1 MALIL
6 SGSDVMAVEI
16 PKEKWSGKIGEL
28 VIGATA
34 AEGGTRSKKI
44 IVGGSTTLPF
54 LFFEGEHPN
63 PPALAMEV
71 IDVVPEDYPELVKNA
86 IGDAINSPA
95 AWAKKC
101 VDEFG
106 ADLICLKLLGTNPEE
121 QDRSPEEA
129 GKTVREVLDAVSVPL
144 IIVGSGNEEKDAKVM
159 EVVSNEAKGERCLLG
174 NAEEAAF
181 KSLAVAAMANGH
193 GIVAFSNLDI
203 NLAKQMNILLTDF
216 GVKLEDVIMD
226 PLVAGLGYGLEYSY
240 SVMERIRLAALM
252 GDKVLQ
258 VPMVCDV
265 SVAWKAR
272 EAKIENPE
280 WGDPAQRGPTWE
292 AMTATGALMSGAD
305 LLVFRHPETLK
316 IIRNTITELN
326 KAKDFSGG
334 GQ

>member
-1 MALIL
+1 
-6 SGSDVMAVEI
+6 MAVEI
-16 PKEKWSGKIGEL
+16 PKEKWSGKIGEM
-28 VIGATA
+28 VIGATP

-54 LFFEGEHPN
+54 LYFEGEHPN

-71 IDVVPEDYPELVKNA
+71 LDIVPEDYPEQVKTA
-86 IGDAINSPA
+86 IGDAINSPGT
-95 AWAKKC
+95 WAKKC
-101 VDEFG
+101 IDEFG
-106 ADLICLKLLGTNPEE
+106 ADLICLKLVGTNPEE

-144 IIVGSGNEEKDAKVM
+144 IIIGSGNEEKDAKVM

-181 KSLAVAAMANGH
+181 KSIAVAAMSNNH

-226 PLVAGLGYGLEYSY
+226 PLIAGLGYGLEYSY

-252 GDKVLQ
+252 GDNMLQ
-258 VPMVCDV
+258 IPMICDA

-280 WGDPAQRGPTWE
+280 WGDPNNRGPIWE

-316 IIRNTITELN
+316 VIRNTIAELE
-326 KAKDFSGG
+326 KAKEFSGG
-334 GQ
+334 GA

>member
-1 MALIL
+1 
-6 SGSDVMAVEI
+6 MAVEI

-44 IVGGSTTLPF
+44 IVGGSTTLPY
-54 LFFEGEHPN
+54 LYFEGDHPN

-71 IDVVPEDYPELVKNA
+71 LDVVPEDYPEQVKNA
-86 IGDAINSPA
+86 IGDEINSPSS
-95 AWAKKC
+95 WAKKC

-106 ADLICLKLLGTNPEE
+106 ADLICLKLVGTNPEE
-121 QDRSPEEA
+121 QDRSAEEA
-129 GKTVREVLDAVSVPL
+129 AKTVREVLDAVSVPL
-144 IIVGSGNEEKDAKVM
+144 IIYGSGNEEKDAKVI
-159 EVVSNEAKGERCLLG
+159 EAVSNEAKGERCLLG
-174 NAEEAAF
+174 LAEESAF
-181 KSLAVAAMANGH
+181 KSMAVAAMANNH

-216 GVKLEDVIMD
+216 GVKLEDIIMD

-240 SVMERIRLAALM
+240 SVMERIRLAGLM

-258 VPMVCDV
+258 VPMICDV

-272 EAKIENPE
+272 EASIDNPE
-280 WGDPAQRGPTWE
+280 WGDPLKRGPTWE
-292 AMTATGALMSGAD
+292 AMTATGALMAGAD

-316 IIRNTITELN
+316 TIRSTIHELR
-326 KAKDFSGG
+326 KAKNITGG
-334 GQ
+334 GT